1 MLSIKERL
9 LDNIKE
15 KDICELI
22 VDHVEDVSLNEN
34 VATLLIDKR
43 YVINILQAHKY
54 IEVIISWVKKAF
66 GENVATTLRLAH
78 PHHWHEREMLVP
90 HAIFYG

>member
-1 MLSIKERL
+1 MIALYFLKNGGHHRKTYIIILFFNFAIMLSIKERL

-22 VDHVEDVSLNEN
+22 VDHVEDISLNEN

-54 IEVIISWVKKAF
+54 IEVIV
-66 GENVATTLRLAH
+66 N
-78 PHHWHEREMLVP
+78 
-90 HAIFYG
+90 